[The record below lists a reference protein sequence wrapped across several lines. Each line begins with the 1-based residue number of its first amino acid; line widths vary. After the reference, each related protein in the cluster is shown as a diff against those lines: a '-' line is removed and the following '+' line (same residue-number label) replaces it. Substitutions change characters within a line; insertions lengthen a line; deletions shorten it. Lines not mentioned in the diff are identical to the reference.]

1 VDDGGRPE
9 RHPDLIPQLRQI
21 TMILVFD
28 LGGPLLAYSLLRSA
42 GMSAVAALVISG
54 VLPALGIGISALA
67 DRRLDVI
74 GIVVLAGLLV
84 GTLLGLTSHNAR
96 LHLLEGS
103 VPSVVFALGC
113 LLSLR
118 LRRPLIFRLAVEL
131 LGPDTRKGRDVAAAW
146 RYPGFR
152 RAFGMITVAWG
163 IAYLVEAGI
172 RVAIV
177 VTTST
182 GIALVCSKLIPYVFA
197 VVLSAWTLVYGEHE
211 KKKAERLASAEA
223 GAGADVSATATAS
236 ADAGT

>member
-1 VDDGGRPE
+1 
-9 RHPDLIPQLRQI
+9 
-21 TMILVFD
+21 MILVFD

-42 GMSAVAALVISG
+42 GMSAVAALVLSG

-96 LHLLEGS
+96 LYLLEGS
-103 VPSVVFALGC
+103 VPSAVFALGC

-131 LGPDTRKGRDVAAAW
+131 LGPDTRRAHDVTSAW

-152 RAFGMITVAWG
+152 RAFRMITVAWG
-163 IAYLVEAGI
+163 AGYLVEAAI

-197 VVLSAWTLVYGEHE
+197 AVLSAWTLVYGEHE
-211 KKKAERLASAEA
+211 KRKAERLADASVDAR
-223 GAGADVSATATAS
+223 ATATTS

>member
-1 VDDGGRPE
+1 
-9 RHPDLIPQLRQI
+9 
-21 TMILVFD
+21 MILVFD

-42 GMSAVAALVISG
+42 GMSAVAALVLSG

-96 LHLLEGS
+96 LYLLEGS
-103 VPSVVFALGC
+103 VPSAVFALGC

-131 LGPDTRKGRDVAAAW
+131 LGPDTRKAHDVTSAW
-146 RYPGFR
+146 RHPGFR
-152 RAFGMITVAWG
+152 RAFRMITVAWG
-163 IAYLVEAGI
+163 AGYLVEAAI

-211 KKKAERLASAEA
+211 TRKAERLAS
-223 GAGADVSATATAS
+223 VSVDARATATTS

>member
-1 VDDGGRPE
+1 
-9 RHPDLIPQLRQI
+9 
-21 TMILVFD
+21 MILVFD

-42 GMSAVAALVISG
+42 GMSAVAALVLSG
-54 VLPALGIGISALA
+54 VLPAVGIGISALA

-96 LHLLEGS
+96 LYLLEGS
-103 VPSVVFALGC
+103 VPSAVFALGC

-131 LGPDTRKGRDVAAAW
+131 LGPDTRRAHDVTSAW

-152 RAFGMITVAWG
+152 RAFRMITVAWG
-163 IAYLVEAGI
+163 AGYLVEAAI

-211 KKKAERLASAEA
+211 KRKAERLANASVDAR
-223 GAGADVSATATAS
+223 ATATTS